1 MPNTTFEYSLSHI
14 FLQTMKG
21 TNFGEKDVIKSNEST
36 KGEGV

>member
-21 TNFGEKDVIKSNEST
+21 TNLRDNDVIKSNEST
-36 KGEGV
+36 KLEGV